1 MDQTATTLMC
11 LQCWLVVLCPDKP
24 GTEVQLP
31 QLGTEIHLWTP
42 GTEVQLPTLNVPL
55 PTLNVED
62 ADLDDSG
69 RESCG
74 QGSRRPSKLTLESA
88 DETAVPLISNSNA
101 AEIAALTVQQLEPE
115 VSDVQLAEVRSHEYL

>member
-1 MDQTATTLMC
+1 MRICGSDRDDVDVPA
-11 LQCWLVVLCPDKP
+11 VLAGCTKCPDKP

-31 QLGTEIHLWTP
+31 QLGTKIHLWTP
-42 GTEVQLPTLNVPL
+42 GTEVQL